1 MTPRPFTVR
10 DDGQPRTPT
19 PLAVQVA
26 SSDGGQLASVPLR
39 ADPDGGY
46 SATLDCWRFYVSRVR
61 SGPPPAWEE

>member
-1 MTPRPFTVR
+1 MTRRTPVR
-10 DDGQPRTPT
+10 DEPRTPT

-46 SATLDCWRFYVSRVR
+46 SATLDGWRFFVSRVR
-61 SGPPPAWEE
+61 SGPAAPTTWEE